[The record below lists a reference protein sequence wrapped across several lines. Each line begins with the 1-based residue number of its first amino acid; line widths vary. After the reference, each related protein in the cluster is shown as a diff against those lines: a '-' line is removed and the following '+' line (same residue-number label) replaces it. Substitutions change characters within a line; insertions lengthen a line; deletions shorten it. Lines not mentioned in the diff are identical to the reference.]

1 MVMKKIDLKTGMMVK
16 TAEDKYFYVIQDWL
30 YKDEETEQYKLMAML
45 MAADREDEQVFY
57 GFLNYDQDLRLLGN
71 ENSKWNIVAVYIFTG
86 IDLNMMAK
94 PEGKDLWV
102 ELNEPAQISQEVIER
117 YLTKFEE

>member
-1 MVMKKIDLKTGMMVK
+1 MKKIDLKTGMMVK
-16 TAEDKYFYVIQDWL
+16 TAEGKYFYVIQDWL

-71 ENSKWNIVAVYIFTG
+71 ENSEWNIVAVYIFAG
-86 IDLNMMAK
+86 ADLNMMAK
-94 PEGKDLWV
+94 PERKDLWV

>member
-1 MVMKKIDLKTGMMVK
+1 MIMKKIDLKTGMMVK
-16 TAEDKYFYVIQDWL
+16 TAEGKYFYVIQDWL

-71 ENSKWNIVAVYIFTG
+71 ENSEWNIVAVYIFTG
-86 IDLNMMAK
+86 GDLNMMAR

-102 ELNEPAQISQEVIER
+102 ELNEPAQIPQEVIER